1 VSWRSV
7 ARRRGVAVFGIV
19 LSWPIAMPEAGAQQ
33 APAQELPPV
42 VVTAPPPRQARP
54 ARTTARPKQVATGA
68 VTQTAPAPA
77 SEPSAPAAAAS
88 EFSLSRER
96 VNAQPALRPGEVLE
110 ATPGL
115 VITQHSGEGKANQ
128 YFLRGFNLD
137 HGTDLAITVDGM
149 PVNMRTHGH
158 GQGYADVNFLIP
170 ELIQSMRVRKGPYF
184 AEEGDFASAGA
195 LRIDYINTMNPGL
208 WQGTLGMFGYGRALA
223 IKSYPIS
230 AGTPWTGNST
240 VTNPL
245 AGNLL
250 VAAEATAYDGPWDVP
265 DRMKKLNGVLR
276 YSLGTADEG
285 VSITGMAYKNSWT
298 STDQVARRAVDQ
310 GLISRWGTLDPTDG
324 GNSSRYSLST
334 RISGINALGLSQLEA
349 YAIRSTLTLYNNFT
363 YFLDDPTDKIGD
375 QFSQGDKRTI
385 LGFHGSHTFKGR
397 LGVFDSDTKVGIQ
410 GRFDDIDVAL
420 TKTFQRAT
428 YADIRRDKVREDS
441 IGLYAQN
448 TTKLTDWLRTIV
460 GVRHD
465 QFWANVTS
473 DTPANSG
480 NADAAITSPKVGL
493 VLGPFR
499 NNEIFLNAGYGF
511 HSNDVRG
518 VTITVNPPNAPDA
531 GLPADKVPL
540 LVRSKGAEVGWR
552 ARPVQGLETSVAL
565 FVLDYASE
573 LLFVGDAGTTE
584 ASRPSRR
591 TGVEWIT
598 TYKPAPWLGFELD
611 VAATR
616 ARFTDFDPAGNRV
629 PGAPNVVSSFA
640 VTVGEELGWFGAM
653 KMRYFGPRP
662 LIEDNSSR
670 SSSTTLV
677 NARLG
682 YRFDNGIRVQLD
694 AFNLFNVKAD
704 QITYFYESRLPKLGE
719 AVGVADQH
727 FHPVEPLSLRLSVA
741 GRF

>member
-1 VSWRSV
+1 
-7 ARRRGVAVFGIV
+7 
-19 LSWPIAMPEAGAQQ
+19 MPAAH
-33 APAQELPPV
+33 AQENPGVQLPPV
-42 VVTAPPPRQARP
+42 VVTAPKPVRR
-54 ARTTARPKQVATGA
+54 
-68 VTQTAPAPA
+68 APAQRTVRAQPA
-77 SEPSAPAAAAS
+77 QAQPAAPTSTTPAETAAPTAAAS
-88 EFSLSRER
+88 EVVLPRER
-96 VNAQPALRPGEVLE
+96 VNAQAALRPGEVLE

-115 VITQHSGEGKANQ
+115 IVTQHSGEGKANQ

-158 GQGYADVNFLIP
+158 GQGYADTNFLIP

-208 WQGTLGMFGYGRALA
+208 WQGTLGMYGYGRALA

-240 VTNPL
+240 VTDPL

-250 VAAEATAYDGPWDVP
+250 VAAEATKYDGPWDVP
-265 DRMKKLNGVLR
+265 DRMKKLNGVVR
-276 YSLGTADEG
+276 YSSGTAEEG

-298 STDQVARRAVDQ
+298 STDQIARRAVDD

-334 RISGINALGLSQLEA
+334 RISGINELGRTQLEA

-385 LGFHGSHTFKGR
+385 LGFHGNHTFKGR
-397 LGVFDSDTKVGIQ
+397 LGVFDSETKVGIQ
-410 GRFDDIDVAL
+410 GRFDDIDVSL
-420 TKTFQRAT
+420 TKTQQRVT

-441 IGLYAQN
+441 IGLYAEN
-448 TTKLTDWLRTIV
+448 TTRLTEWLRTIV
-460 GVRHD
+460 GVRQD

-473 DTPANSG
+473 DTAANSG

-518 VTITVNPPNAPDA
+518 VTISVNPHNAPDA
-531 GLPADKVPL
+531 GSPADKVPF
-540 LVRSKGAEVGWR
+540 LVRSKGAEIGWR
-552 ARPVQGLETSVAL
+552 ARPVAGLETSVAL

-591 TGVEWIT
+591 TGVEWTT
-598 TYKPAPWLGFELD
+598 TYNPVSWLGFELD
-611 VAATR
+611 IAATR

-629 PGAPNVVSSFA
+629 PGAPNMVSSLG
-640 VTVGEELGWFGAM
+640 VTFGEQLGWFGAV

-670 SSSTTLV
+670 SPSTTLV

-704 QITYFYESRLPKLGE
+704 QITYFYESRLQNDP
-719 AVGVADQH
+719 VGAAIFDQH
-727 FHPVEPLSLRLSVA
+727 FHPVEPLSVRLSVA